1 MKVLKTLEK
10 SILFVYKR
18 FEDNCKKKPFEFG
31 EINSII
37 KEDMQKEKTI
47 DFGEIN
53 STIKE
58 DMWYETQQ
66 FITLIPNKP
75 TEL

>member
-31 EINSII
+31 EMNSII

-58 DMWYETQQ
+58 DM
-66 FITLIPNKP
+66 
-75 TEL
+75 